1 MGQYYRGDSNNNYD
15 NIVNKNFEN
24 HAKSVNIDK
33 ISNNIKISDSK
44 SHKSHDLINLRKE
57 CPNNPIISYLN
68 INSLGNK
75 IDQLRDI
82 CKKASVDILC
92 IDETKIDSSFP
103 DSQFYIECYQFP
115 PFRRDRDIN
124 GGGKIVCIKNGI
136 IAKRI
141 SNLKEFPLKSFV

>member
-1 MGQYYRGDSNNNYD
+1 MITIVYDNVVFNNNYD
-15 NIVNKNFEN
+15 IVNKNFEN
-24 HAKSVNIDK
+24 NAKSVNIDK

-44 SHKSHDLINLRKE
+44 LDISDLINLRKE

-103 DSQFYIECYQFP
+103 DSQFYIEGYQFP
-115 PFRRDRDIN
+115 P
-124 GGGKIVCIKNGI
+124 
-136 IAKRI
+136 
-141 SNLKEFPLKSFV
+141 LP